1 MAVEKKKFHA
11 VQIPLLNKEI
21 ELLGKGGD
29 FDGRHVKLDLT
40 NILKGK
46 GLEIKFV
53 VKESEGEITASPKE
67 AYLQGFY
74 IRRMMRKGTDYVEDS
89 FFAQCKDHRIRIKP
103 FLITRKRV
111 ANKVLRGLREKAKE
125 EIIAYVKDK
134 TFETLVVDIMNGK
147 LQKELVP
154 KLKKIYPL
162 GLCEIR
168 FIGIKDLKEYEKY
181 EEEQE
186 KEEQEKAE
194 AEKAIEIKEDIVNA
208 KTYGKD
214 KVSEDKSN
222 VKVNKETTVN
232 VQKNEK
238 DKVSESK
245 VDETLPKKE

>member
-1 MAVEKKKFHA
+1 MAVEKKKFHT

-29 FDGRHVKLDLT
+29 FDGRHIKLDLT

-53 VKESEGEITASPKE
+53 VKESEGEIIASPKE

-74 IRRMMRKGTDYVEDS
+74 IRRMIRKGTDYVEDS
-89 FFAQCKDHRIRIKP
+89 FFAECKNHRIRIKP

-111 ANKVLRGLREKAKE
+111 ANRVLRGLREKARE

-134 TFETLVVDIMNGK
+134 TFETLVVDVMNGK
-147 LQKELVP
+147 LQKELIP

-186 KEEQEKAE
+186 KEEQAKAE
-194 AEKAIEIKEDIVNA
+194 KIKEDILNA
-208 KTYGKD
+208 KSDERD

-222 VKVNKETTVN
+222 VEVNKETTVN

-245 VDETLPKKE
+245 VDETLPKEE